1 MLYKDTY
8 LKGDHMKFLK
18 EFKEFISKGNI
29 FDLAVAFIIGG
40 AFKALISSL
49 VKNVIMPALSIV
61 LGEEGFDNYKYV
73 ITEASD
79 IDGIVENAIYWGMF
93 LQDIVDFIII
103 AFVIFT
109 IVYVF
114 NRLQERRKK
123 PEEVVEKVIE
133 EVKPTVEDLLT
144 DIKLLLEKK

>member
-1 MLYKDTY
+1 
-8 LKGDHMKFLK
+8 MKFLK
-18 EFKEFISKGNI
+18 EFKEFITKGNI

-40 AFKALISSL
+40 AFKGLITSL
-49 VKNVIMPALSIV
+49 VKNVIMPALSLV

-73 ITEASD
+73 ITEANEA
-79 IDGIVENAIYWGMF
+79 DGVVENAIYWGVF

-103 AFVIFT
+103 AFAIFT

-123 PEEVVEKVIE
+123 QEVVE
-133 EVKPTVEDLLT
+133 EVPAEDPKPTVEELLE
-144 DIKLLLEKK
+144 DIKGLMVQKNK

>member
-1 MLYKDTY
+1 
-8 LKGDHMKFLK
+8 MKFLK
-18 EFKEFISKGNI
+18 EFKEFITKGNI

-49 VKNVIMPALSIV
+49 VKNVIMPALSIL

-73 ITEASD
+73 ITEAND
-79 IDGIVENAIYWGMF
+79 ADGIVENAIYWGVF

-103 AFVIFT
+103 AFAIFT

-123 PEEVVEKVIE
+123 VEVIE
-133 EVKPTVEDLLT
+133 EVIAEAKPTVEELLT
-144 DIKLLLEKK
+144 DIKSILEK